1 MAKSEKTA
9 MFLPVF
15 LFIYKHHFLHL
26 GFIDPFDLSNGWW
39 EGVATKFV
47 PMLCNVIEHD
57 YYIFLFTRV
66 FLYFFKGKTSFVR
79 GL

>member
-47 PMLCNVIEHD
+47 PMLCNVI
-57 YYIFLFTRV
+57 
-66 FLYFFKGKTSFVR
+66 
-79 GL
+79 